1 MTHTIEQGFQDAGI
15 RAIAEKIKTRLH
27 DLEKTVENNK
37 GRWAWELLQNAKDS
51 VVDTKRNVSVQIELS
66 KDKVEFRHNG
76 KHFDEQDIIGIINQ
90 ISSKEV
96 AEGEKTK
103 RIGRFGTGFLTT
115 HLLSKV
121 IEIQGIFESSDG
133 EFSNFKFSL
142 DRNGNTTE
150 ILIPKIEK
158 ARKDFLKSINGN
170 KLSKHDINAFNTSF
184 SYILDTPEKND
195 IARVGTDEFSKLVPF
210 VLAAIPAISKV
221 EIIDN
226 INNSKIKFENN
237 HKPSEDFI
245 IEITKTENDIPEPIK
260 LLFVKDNDVSISALL
275 TESEEG
281 YEIQSLKDIPKLFC
295 DFPLIGTE
303 NFYFPVI
310 VNSFDF
316 IPKTE
321 RDGIWLKK
329 DDDLEVQKNR
339 ELLEKSVGLFQD
351 LLPKLSEGKYF
362 SLYNIADTRNPVVDK
377 NAFDEDWFSTNIQ
390 VPLRKFIETIPLVD
404 TVRNGRIAIVTEEFH
419 VDFPAGDNKSETE
432 IIWGLANIEECFLL
446 PQKKDIHFWN
456 EILWTNEYDFNEEGI
471 LCFVQESINIE
482 TLKKSLGEKD
492 VYEWLNELYEFAIG
506 VKENIKVFEKY
517 SSIPNQKG
525 DFKKRTQVSKDE
537 IIDDTLKQVALKLKN
552 DYYNLL
558 LHSKIIFNECSTLK
572 NKQEIATIISNEINQ
587 YRKSNDENDE
597 IKIAIR
603 LLTRW
608 LDENAEEEKKYFSSL
623 YRIKEKL
630 LVETIEDK
638 ANLYLVLSNEK
649 HLATLAKVAEALKN
663 DPEILALIENLI
675 REKKELGEL
684 KIIGEYFEEVLAEAL
699 REQGFKVD
707 KVIVGRDLIIQLKN
721 NTVEYSIE
729 VKSTKSMDFVS
740 MTPAQGKSA
749 SSNSDN
755 YALCVIYNDGS
766 IPDVDYIKTHAKLI
780 LDIGEKLKVKV
791 GKVVEFE
798 NSHAEISNFNE
809 DIVLFFENGLN
820 YKYQISN
827 KIWSIGKTFEQ
838 FIKYISDKQT
848 KILEAEL
855 RGEGK
860 QI

>member
-608 LDENAEEEKKYFSSL
+608 LDENAEEGEKYFSSL